1 MENQAQV
8 LASVFGIS
16 DVGMCRTNNEDAF
29 MISDLGAYQVIQSTR
44 GGWHESRGVGETGLL
59 LSVSDGMGGAAAGEV
74 ASAITVGSLRE
85 WLKEYYAGGDRTRLR
100 VAVARASN
108 EVREAAQTVERQ
120 GMGATLSAVFV
131 KGTNAHVASVG
142 DSRVYLIRG
151 QRITLLTRDHTY
163 VQYLVDNGA
172 MTREAA
178 EESPYKNVLLQ
189 AMGSASLMSIDV
201 GRFELR
207 RGDRILLCS
216 DGLSRKVTEDE
227 MCDVVLGCGSL
238 EAGCTHLVNLANA
251 RGGEDNITVVF
262 AVVTGPG
269 VPSYTGGEDVTG
281 AIVVPMPAT

>member
-1 MENQAQV
+1 MENQAPV

-16 DVGMCRTNNEDAF
+16 DVGICRTNNEDAF
-29 MISDLGAYQVIQSTR
+29 MISDLGTYQVIQSTR
-44 GGWHESRGVGETGLL
+44 GGWHESRAVGETGLL

-85 WLKEYYAGGDRTRLR
+85 WLKEYYAGGDRTHLR
-100 VAVARASN
+100 VAVSRASDQ
-108 EVREAAQTVERQ
+108 VREAAQVVERQ
-120 GMGATLSAVFV
+120 GMGATLSAVFLR
-131 KGTNAHVASVG
+131 GTNAHVASVG

-172 MTREAA
+172 MSREAA
-178 EESPYKNVLLQ
+178 EQSPYKNVLLQ

-207 RGDRILLCS
+207 RGDRLLLCS

-227 MCDVVLGCGSL
+227 MRDVVLGCGSL
-238 EAGCTHLVNLANA
+238 EAGCAHLVNLANA
-251 RGGEDNITVVF
+251 RGGEDNITVVL
-262 AVVTGPG
+262 AVVTGVG
-269 VPSYTGGEDVTG
+269 VPPYTGSDDVTG
-281 AIVVPMPAT
+281 AIVVPMPAN